1 MQLLSALSGTLVNTA
16 AVLVG
21 GGLGVLVGAR
31 LAERLREQALR
42 AISLAVIWIG
52 FSMALGSHAGT
63 LLVIASLALGAV
75 LGEWLDIEGH
85 LTAWTQ
91 RAEAVGSGTGRAFVL
106 ASLVFCVG
114 PLSILGAIQNGIS
127 GQPALL
133 LAKSVLDGI
142 TGLLFASAMGA
153 GVLLAAGTVLV
164 YQGLIAVLAAA
175 TRELLG
181 TQALAALTGVGGL
194 LIVAIGLSLCDIGKL
209 RPANLLPAL
218 VLAVAAAA
226 VAGAHGYTIP

>member
-1 MQLLSALSGTLVNTA
+1 MQLLGALSGTLVNTA
-16 AVLVG
+16 AVLIG

-42 AISLAVIWIG
+42 AIGLAVIWIG
-52 FSMALGSHAGT
+52 LGMALGSHAGT
-63 LLVIASLALGAV
+63 LLVIASLAVGAA

-85 LTAWTQ
+85 LTAWTK
-91 RAEAVGSGTGRAFVL
+91 RAEVIGSGAGRGFVL

-114 PLSILGAIQNGIS
+114 PLAILGAIQNGIS

-142 TGLLFASAMGA
+142 TALLFASAMGA

-164 YQGLIAVLAAA
+164 YEGLIALLAAA
-175 TRELLG
+175 ARQVLG
-181 TQALAALTGVGGL
+181 AQALAALTGVGGL

-209 RPANLLPAL
+209 RPGNLLPAL

-226 VAGAHGYTIP
+226 VAAAHGYTIP